1 MTAKIHPIIY
11 EPTTAITDF
20 IIFFTRCYYAWVI
33 VYIPESIFH
42 TFWAISFITL
52 AVSALL
58 GGISHG
64 FGPMLSKIAKMII
77 WRLTLLFIGL
87 TSMGLLFSVLMI
99 ITNGEINIGILLFF
113 VILFIYYNYKIFKND
128 SFLIAIKF
136 YLPFIIISLACFLY
150 VFIYRGYTGALFISV
165 GLLVTIFASLIQSSK
180 IILHKH
186 FNHNDLFHIVQ
197 MIGMYLM
204 FEGGQEIPKI

>member
-20 IIFFTRCYYAWVI
+20 IIFFMGCYYAWVI

-64 FGPMLSKIAKMII
+64 FGPMLSKVAKMII

-87 TSMGLLFSVLMI
+87 TALVLLFSVLMI
-99 ITNGEINIGILLFF
+99 ITDGEINIRVIPFF
-113 VILFIYYNYKIFKND
+113 VVLFGYYNYKVYKND
-128 SFLIAIKF
+128 SFLIAVKF
-136 YLPFIIISLACFLY
+136 YLPFIVISLACFIY
-150 VFIYRGYTGALFISV
+150 VFIYKGYVGALFISV
-165 GLLVTIFASLIQSSK
+165 GLLVTLFASLIQSSK
-180 IILHKH
+180 IVLHRH

>member
-1 MTAKIHPIIY
+1 MKNKTHPIIY

-20 IIFFTRCYYAWVI
+20 VIFFMGCYYSWVMMN
-33 VYIPESIFH
+33 IPSSMFH
-42 TFWAISFITL
+42 KIWAISFITL
-52 AVSALL
+52 SLGALL

-64 FGPMLSKIAKMII
+64 FGPMLSKVAKMII

-87 TSMGLLFSVLMI
+87 TALVLLFSVLMI
-99 ITNGEINIGILLFF
+99 ITDGEINIRILPFF
-113 VILFIYYNYKIFKND
+113 VILFGYYNYKVYKND
-128 SFLIAIKF
+128 SFLIAVKF
-136 YLPFIIISLACFLY
+136 YLPFIVISLACFLY
-150 VFIYRGYTGALFISV
+150 VFIYKGYVGALFISV
-165 GLLVTIFASLIQSSK
+165 GLLVSIFASLIQSSK
-180 IILHKH
+180 IVLHRH

>member
-1 MTAKIHPIIY
+1 MTTKIHPIIY

-20 IIFFTRCYYAWVI
+20 VIFFMGCYYGWVI
-33 VYIPESIFH
+33 VHISDSIFH
-42 TFWAISFITL
+42 MFWAISFITL
-52 AVSALL
+52 AVGALL

-87 TSMGLLFSVLMI
+87 TALGLLLSALTI
-99 ITNGEINIGILLFF
+99 LTNGKVNIGILSFF
-113 VILFIYYNYKIFKND
+113 VILFAYYNYKVFKND

-136 YLPFIIISLACFLY
+136 YLPFIIISLICFSY
-150 VFIYRGYTGALFISV
+150 IFIYRGYTGALFISV
-165 GLLVTIFASLIQSSK
+165 GLLVTLFASLIQLSK
-180 IILHKH
+180 IVLHKH

-197 MIGMYLM
+197 IIGMYLM

>member
-1 MTAKIHPIIY
+1 MKIKTHPIIY

-20 IIFFTRCYYAWVI
+20 IIFFMGCYFSWVMMHI
-33 VYIPESIFH
+33 SGSMFH
-42 TFWAISFITL
+42 KIWAISFITL
-52 AVSALL
+52 SLSALL

-87 TSMGLLFSVLMI
+87 TALVLLFSVLMI
-99 ITNGEINIGILLFF
+99 ITNGEINIRILSLF
-113 VILFIYYNYKIFKND
+113 VILFGYYNYKVYKND
-128 SFLIAIKF
+128 SFLSAVKF
-136 YLPFIIISLACFLY
+136 YLPCVIISLACFLY
-150 VFIYRGYTGALFISV
+150 VFIHKGYVGALFISV
-165 GLLVTIFASLIQSSK
+165 GLLVTLFASLIQSSK
-180 IILHKH
+180 IILHHH

>member
-1 MTAKIHPIIY
+1 MKIKTHPIIY

-20 IIFFTRCYYAWVI
+20 IIFFMGCYFSWVMMHI
-33 VYIPESIFH
+33 SGSMFH
-42 TFWAISFITL
+42 KIWAISFITL
-52 AVSALL
+52 SLSALL

-87 TSMGLLFSVLMI
+87 TALVLLFSVLMI
-99 ITNGEINIGILLFF
+99 ITNGEINIRILPLF
-113 VILFIYYNYKIFKND
+113 VILFGYYNYKVYKND
-128 SFLIAIKF
+128 SFSVAVKF
-136 YLPFIIISLACFLY
+136 YLPCIIISLACFLY
-150 VFIYRGYTGALFISV
+150 VFIHKGYVGALFISV
-165 GLLVTIFASLIQSSK
+165 GILVTIFASLIQLSK
-180 IILHKH
+180 IVLHEH